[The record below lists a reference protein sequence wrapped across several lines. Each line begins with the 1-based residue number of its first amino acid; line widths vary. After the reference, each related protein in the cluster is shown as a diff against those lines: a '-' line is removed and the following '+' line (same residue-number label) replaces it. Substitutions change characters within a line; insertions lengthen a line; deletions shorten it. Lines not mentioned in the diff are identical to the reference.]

1 MLAMQ
6 YSIRL
11 ASDFDEARLRQ
22 RVGQR
27 GHLFDNMEGLAH
39 KAFLFNQ
46 EQHVY
51 APFYVWSDHFKARE
65 FLLGDVFADVIR
77 NFGRPRVRMWGVL
90 DFDIV
95 GDASVM
101 PTVAVRC
108 VEPLAPDADLG
119 DLERAEL
126 EHHREMLDR
135 RGIWAHSA
143 GLDCDRWEL
152 VRYSL
157 WRDAET
163 ARQVKG
169 DCINTYEVL
178 RVSGPSA
185 HSGPRQAWA

>member
-22 RVGQR
+22 RVAQR
-27 GHLFDNMEGLAH
+27 GHIFDNMPGLTH
-39 KAFLFNQ
+39 KAYLFNP
-46 EQHVY
+46 ETHVY
-51 APFYVWSDHFKARE
+51 APFYVWDDHFKARE

-77 NFGRPRVRMWGVL
+77 NFGRPRVRIWGVL

-101 PTVAVRC
+101 PQVAVRC
-108 VEPLAPDADLG
+108 VEPLAPDADLQN
-119 DLERAEL
+119 LERTEREL
-126 EHHREMLDR
+126 HQETLQK
-135 RGIWAHSA
+135 RGLWAHTTA
-143 GLDCDRWEL
+143 LDCDRWEL
-152 VRYSL
+152 LRYSL
-157 WRDAET
+157 WRNAEA

-169 DCINTYEVL
+169 DCIDIYEVL
-178 RVSGPSA
+178 RVSGPAA